1 MQGCG
6 SEQRRKC
13 KPGTKQQQQQQQ
25 CGAAQRQ
32 QLGRLGGTRQA
43 VGRGGAGKGGEQ
55 SRGCAAF
62 KLSAQAGNCAGWS
75 AVQQPAA
82 HAAQLLAP
90 QATVASSTGA
100 LPCSLAAPGLGGRL
114 VAACLARP
122 QQLTSGASLLI
133 RLVLLSLIQPASRC
147 NKPSWVSWN
156 AWATTARGL
165 TTANVPCQWPAARLP
180 RVVLHA
186 SSCSLGEA
194 LTGHAIQVPCNPGSS
209 TALAAPLTS
218 S

>member
-1 MQGCG
+1 MQAGNKTAAATAAVR
-6 SEQRRKC
+6 SSAEAAA
-13 KPGTKQQQQQQQ
+13 
-25 CGAAQRQ
+25 GAA
-32 QLGRLGGTRQA
+32 
-43 VGRGGAGKGGEQ
+43 RGDEASGGEGR
-55 SRGCAAF
+55 SRERRAEQGLPGF

-133 RLVLLSLIQPASRC
+133 RLVFLSLIQPASRC

-194 LTGHAIQVPCNPGSS
+194 GHAIQVPCNPGSS